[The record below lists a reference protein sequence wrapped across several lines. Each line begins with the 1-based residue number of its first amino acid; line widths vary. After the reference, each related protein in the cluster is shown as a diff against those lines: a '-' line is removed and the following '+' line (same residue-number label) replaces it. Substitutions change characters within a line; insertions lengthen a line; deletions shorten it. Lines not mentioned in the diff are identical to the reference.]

1 MSLEIEKEE
10 KLNLSNVD
18 YDDVLHLYRG
28 WRKSENALR
37 SKNKELNE
45 LKARVKQLHD
55 SHIKFRSQIQAL
67 EAVKE
72 LTVSLQTQ
80 LSVLTEENNRL
91 ATENRELCELNTQ
104 AENLLR
110 ERMEVENQQS
120 RALRNIQVDF
130 ATLRGR
136 YEEISS
142 SQRDLEALA
151 ADEQA
156 MRMSCEA
163 RLEQAENTAEN
174 LRNENTALRIQLDAT
189 TLRMNQCDN
198 ELAHASEQL
207 SSLGRE
213 IAHISAAGEAF
224 SASQAEIGVLKGDIA
239 RLLRLL
245 EHYPAA
251 KGFIVRWQDSEGMSF
266 VGIQNKETSGSPTRR
281 AKLPRDSNSPSRGRS
296 SIDFE
301 DTLKTSRG
309 SLPFIEDDI
318 NDTDGWLRAGISPAE
333 LNNLRRSHNGDPFP
347 MSDDFA
353 QEMDNWVPTDAARE
367 GLKFLHAK
375 IPHAPPNVI
384 MDFLRK
390 MNKIWMAREKRKI
403 RSVSESYEKQ
413 IVELKRRV
421 ANSRPFEEVLTKKT
435 IHRLK
440 NQVKEERS
448 KHLHGKPK
456 KYELDLSFQADD
468 DLGDLPPHERRICMQ
483 HGPNY
488 NKKKRGGNLEAVS
501 AEKLLEASLISLE
514 TIGRQKLMSKDKNDT
529 KDIDIEEGY
538 EPSDEYLRGALW
550 LGQNITIVV
559 EELADAMDY
568 FASKH
573 MAEVSA
579 AANDN
584 DVQRSSHRLNL
595 LAGSGITEAIAL
607 TNRSKMRSKE
617 MLQSVFS
624 LRPGD
629 TRSYLNVLSRLPLDS
644 AFAMTNSPKYS
655 PATSP
660 KNNSRSNSPLK
671 YSSSSPNISRNTP
684 LTSRS
689 R

>member
-1 MSLEIEKEE
+1 MSNEIENEE

-45 LKARVKQLHD
+45 LKTRVKQLHD

-80 LSVLTEENNRL
+80 LSVLSEENNRL
-91 ATENRELCELNTQ
+91 AIENRELCELNTQ

-110 ERMEVENQQS
+110 ERMQIENQQS
-120 RALRNIQVDF
+120 KALRSIQVDF

-163 RLEQAENTAEN
+163 RLDQAENTAEN

-224 SASQAEIGVLKGDIA
+224 STSQAEIGVLKGDMA

-266 VGIQNKETSGSPTRR
+266 VGVPNKESTGSRS
-281 AKLPRDSNSPSRGRS
+281 KIPRESASPSRTRAS
-296 SIDFE
+296 FDFE
-301 DTLKTSRG
+301 DTLRTSRNT
-309 SLPFIEDDI
+309 LPFVEDDI

-333 LNNLRRSHNGDPFP
+333 LNNLRRAHNGDPFP

-353 QEMDNWVPTDAARE
+353 QELDNWVPSDAARE

-390 MNKIWMAREKRKI
+390 MNRIWMAREKRKI
-403 RSVSESYEKQ
+403 KSVSENYEKH
-413 IVELKRRV
+413 IVELKRKV
-421 ANSRPFEEVLTKKT
+421 ANSRPFEEVVTKKT
-435 IHRLK
+435 IKRLK

-456 KYELDLSFQADD
+456 RNELDLSFEADD
-468 DLGDLPPHERRICMQ
+468 DMGDLPPHERRICMQ

-488 NKKKRGGNLEAVS
+488 NRKQKGGNLQSVS
-501 AEKLLEASLISLE
+501 TEKLLEASLISLE
-514 TIGRQKLMSKDKNDT
+514 TIGRQKFMNKNEIKDNGNM
-529 KDIDIEEGY
+529 EEGF

-579 AANDN
+579 AANDS

-607 TNRSKMRSKE
+607 TNRSKMRSKD

-624 LRPGD
+624 IRPGD
-629 TRSYLNVLSRLPLDS
+629 TRSYLNILSKLPLDS
-644 AFAMTNSPKYS
+644 AFAMTNSP
-655 PATSP
+655 ATSP
-660 KNNSRSNSPLK
+660 SQRNKSTPPTFL
-671 YSSSSPNISRNTP
+671 SSSSPSASRTP
-684 LTSRS
+684 LSSRS

>member
-1 MSLEIEKEE
+1 MSDTENKEKI
-10 KLNLSNVD
+10 NLSNVD

-37 SKNKELNE
+37 TKNKELNE

-91 ATENRELCELNTQ
+91 STENRELCELNTQ
-104 AENLLR
+104 AESLLR

-120 RALRNIQVDF
+120 KALRNIQVDF

-163 RLEQAENTAEN
+163 RLDQAENTAEN

-266 VGIQNKETSGSPTRR
+266 VGVPHKDSGSPSRTRAR
-281 AKLPRDSNSPSRGRS
+281 LPRDSISPTRGRS

-301 DTLKTSRG
+301 DTLRTSR
-309 SLPFIEDDI
+309 STLPVIEDDI
-318 NDTDGWLRAGISPAE
+318 NDTEGWLRAGISPAE
-333 LNNLRRSHNGDPFP
+333 LNNLRRTHNGDPFP

-353 QEMDNWVPTDAARE
+353 LEIDNWVPTDAARE

-403 RSVSESYEKQ
+403 KAVSENYEKQ
-413 IVELKRRV
+413 ITELKRKV
-421 ANSRPFEEVLTKKT
+421 ANSRPFEEVITKKT
-435 IHRLK
+435 IKRLK

-448 KHLHGKPK
+448 KHLHGKAK
-456 KYELDLSFQADD
+456 KFDIDLSFQADD
-468 DLGDLPPHERRICMQ
+468 DMGDLPPHERRICMQ
-483 HGPNY
+483 HGPHY
-488 NKKKRGGNLEAVS
+488 SKKKGGNLEAVS

-514 TIGRQKLMSKDKNDT
+514 TIGRQKLMNKDKNENKEINMED
-529 KDIDIEEGY
+529 GY

-607 TNRSKMRSKE
+607 TNRSKMRSRE
-617 MLQSVFS
+617 ILQSVFS

-629 TRSYLNVLSRLPLDS
+629 TRSYLNILSTLPLDS

-655 PATSP
+655 PAPSP
-660 KNNSRSNSPLK
+660 KNMSRSNSPLK
-671 YSSSSPNISRNTP
+671 FSSSSPSASRNTP